1 MTLEQVYYIAEIVA
15 VIGILVSLV
24 LVLVQLR
31 QTQNQ
36 LEKTQVSTEFSV
48 ELAIGTAVQNSSS
61 ALVESAELRA
71 VLRKARL
78 GKEALSGVER
88 GLYSAYLF
96 VFLMPAQTSYLAVIR
111 GVAIDDIFA
120 SNAAIVCDAVNCEEG
135 RAWVLR
141 NETRFDPKFRAALKG
156 MAGLGPIAPPGLPE
170 GYPLPERHDLIE
182 GGKWVGVTASSTASA
197 ME

>member
-1 MTLEQVYYIAEIVA
+1 MTLEQIYYIAEIVA
-15 VIGILVSLV
+15 VVGILISLV

-48 ELAIGTAVQNSSS
+48 ELAIGTAVHNSFS

-78 GKEALSGVER
+78 GKELLSGPER

-120 SNAAIVCDAVNCEEG
+120 SNTAIVCDVVNCDEG

-156 MAGLGPIAPPGLPE
+156 LAGLGPIAPPGLPE

-182 GGKWVGVTASSTASA
+182 GGKWSDTSALSSAASV
-197 ME
+197 